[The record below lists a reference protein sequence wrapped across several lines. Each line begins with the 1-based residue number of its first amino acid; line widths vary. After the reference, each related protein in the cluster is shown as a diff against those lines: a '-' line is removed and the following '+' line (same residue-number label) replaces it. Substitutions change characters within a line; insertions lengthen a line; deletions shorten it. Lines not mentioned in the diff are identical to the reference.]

1 VLIVSRKLFYGKRS
15 QFVYGL
21 EAEVANVSVG
31 RQVITQRLRQH
42 FFFDPSQLTVAGYS
56 GTHQGS

>member
-1 VLIVSRKLFYGKRS
+1 MWQFTKLTSRQLFYGKQS

-31 RQVITQRLRQH
+31 RQVCSRISPGLNI
-42 FFFDPSQLTVAGYS
+42 YS
-56 GTHQGS
+56 PMT